1 MAASVRIWTPCS
13 AEAEMNRGEDQFGPV
28 LDYETITPAGKDLSR
43 AGGDDEAIRPP
54 RSLKAQDE
62 LGGETLPFS
71 HSESGAASAESGSK
85 IEAHPSLEVADRGKS
100 SEEIG
105 KGEPWLARRGHA
117 ISYIGLFLF
126 TAVLYFRPYEWIPA
140 FSSLTS
146 LAFWLA
152 AFTLAVFIPTQFALE
167 GNLTARPREVNFLL
181 LFCLWALLGMPLAIN
196 PGEAWA
202 AFSDSFIKVVLMFIV
217 LVNVVR
223 TERRLKGLMWLS
235 LGVGVFLSYRAI
247 RDFQSGNLTV
257 EGYRVQGAL
266 GGMFGNPNDMAL
278 HLVMMIPIAVALFF
292 GTRNPVR
299 KILYAACAALMTV
312 GMVVTYSRGAFLGF
326 IVSFL
331 VLMWKLGR
339 RQRFSVMTVAVLVL
353 LLFLIFAPGN
363 YGLRLLS
370 IFIPGLDPVGSATMR
385 KEVFWRSAFVALKH
399 PIFGVGMDN
408 FHIVSIRELVSHN
421 AYTQV
426 SAELGIPALIIYLLF
441 IVSPLKRLWQIERET
456 FTDRKKSRFYYL
468 AVALQASI
476 VAYMVSSFFGS
487 VAYQW
492 YIYYVV
498 GYAVA
503 LRRIYALSQE
513 AADNAARRREAFAPA

>member
-1 MAASVRIWTPCS
+1 
-13 AEAEMNRGEDQFGPV
+13 MNKGEDQFGPV

-54 RSLKAQDE
+54 RSLEKAAQDE

-71 HSESGAASAESGSK
+71 LSGSGASYAESGSK
-85 IEAHPSLEVADRGKS
+85 IEARPSLEVVDRGKS
-100 SEEIG
+100 SGEIG
-105 KGEPWLARRGHA
+105 KGEPWLARRGHT

-152 AFTLAVFIPTQFALE
+152 LFTLVVFVPTQFMLE

-202 AFSDSFIKVVLMFIV
+202 AFNDPFIKVVLMFIV

-235 LGVGVFLSYRAI
+235 LGVGVFLSYYAI

-278 HLVMMIPIAVALFF
+278 HLVMMIPIAIALFF

-299 KILYAACAALMTV
+299 KVLYAACAALMTV

-326 IVSFL
+326 VVSFL

-339 RQRFSVMTVAVLVL
+339 RQRFSVMAVAVLVL

-370 IFIPGLDPVGSATMR
+370 IFIPGLDPVGSATTR
-385 KEVFWRSAFVALKH
+385 KEVFWRSVFVALRN

-426 SAELGIPALIIYLLF
+426 AAELGFPALFFYVGL
-441 IVSPLKRLWQIERET
+441 IVSPLKRLWQIERAT
-456 FTDRKKSRFYYL
+456 FEDRRTSRFYYL
-468 AVALQASI
+468 SVALQASI

-498 GYAVA
+498 GYAIA
-503 LRRIYALSQE
+503 LRRIYALSSE
-513 AADNAARRREAFAPA
+513 AEAEQKRAARASENEEGRKVGVLVPT

>member
-1 MAASVRIWTPCS
+1 
-13 AEAEMNRGEDQFGPV
+13 MNRGEDQFGPV

-152 AFTLAVFIPTQFALE
+152 AFTLVVFIPTQFALE

-247 RDFQSGNLTV
+247 SDFQSGNLTV
-257 EGYRVQGAL
+257 NGFRVKGAL

-299 KILYAACAALMTV
+299 KILYAACAALMTMA
-312 GMVVTYSRGAFLGF
+312 MVVTYSRGAFLGF
-326 IVSFL
+326 VVSFL

-339 RQRFSVMTVAVLVL
+339 RQRFSVMAVALLVL

-370 IFIPGLDPVGSATMR
+370 IFIPELDPVGSSIAR
-385 KEVFWRSAFVALKH
+385 RDLLWRSLFVALH
-399 PIFGVGMDN
+399 NPIFGVGMEN
-408 FHIVSIRELVSHN
+408 FHIVSSHELVSHN

-426 SAELGIPALIIYLLF
+426 AAELGFPALILYIGF
-441 IVSPLKRLWQIERET
+441 IVAPLKKLWQIEQRT
-456 FTDRKKSRFYYL
+456 FADRRTSCFYHL
-468 AVALQASI
+468 TVGLQASI
-476 VAYMVSSFFGS
+476 IAYMVSSFFGS

-492 YIYYVV
+492 YIYYII
-498 GYAVA
+498 GYSIA
-503 LRRIYALSQE
+503 LRRIYIISQE
-513 AADNAARRREAFAPA
+513 AQDSAVKKSEASN